1 MRAGLEAD
9 ERLLIDAEGRGS
21 DVTLGQAE
29 DYAVRALVDLARHPE
44 ASAREIAG
52 RTAIPGAHLAKVIQ
66 ALARAGLVE
75 TTRGRGG
82 GVRLARA
89 PGEITLRQAVEAVQ
103 GPIRLHRCPLRGK
116 GCPRDPQ
123 CRLYRFWVELQER
136 TIAQLEAVC
145 LTDLLRGCG
154 EGCFAAAPTGPA

>member
-1 MRAGLEAD
+1 M
-9 ERLLIDAEGRGS
+9 
-21 DVTLGQAE
+21 TLGQAE

-44 ASAREIAG
+44 ASVREIAD
-52 RTAIPGAHLAKVIQ
+52 RTTIPGAHLAKVIQ

-89 PGEITLRQAVEAVQ
+89 PGEITLRQAVEAAQ
-103 GPIRLHRCPLRGK
+103 GPIRLHRCPLRSK

-123 CRLYRFWVELQER
+123 CRLYRFWTELQEQ
-136 TIAQLEAVC
+136 TIARLEAVC
-145 LTDLLRGCG
+145 LEDLLRGCG
-154 EGCFAAAPTGPA
+154 ERCLGAEPAGPA